1 MPMATEHR
9 LARRG
14 VLRAAASVAL
24 GLPLS
29 AVCAV
34 APSAAASSRQRASA
48 PETPALA
55 ACWDDAQGRHWAG
68 VMHHQAGGAWRVAH
82 AVELPTRGHGL
93 LCQPDGSL
101 WVAARRPGDWLL
113 HLSAKGRAR
122 WCWVEAGRALCGHVA
137 LAPDGRTLLSTE
149 IDLDSGMGVLGL
161 RDAVSGD
168 KDAEYA
174 TGGRDPHCVLAS
186 APTLAPVDTLWV
198 ANGGID
204 TATETGR
211 SKRNLAQMDASVV
224 CLAAH
229 TGAML
234 GQWRVPDA
242 RLSLRHLAWARTA
255 AAQWVL
261 GVALQAEHDD
271 PGARASAP
279 LLATLNGWPHADA
292 TLSLAQGQPALA
304 GYGGDVSV
312 LPWRGDPHFAVSAT
326 RSHQVALYDLQGR
339 YATAMPWAQAGAL
352 AAQGGRLWAGGR
364 DGWRA
369 VADDQADPTTP
380 AAEQGRGSP
389 TGVRL
394 DNHALALMRA

>member
-1 MPMATEHR
+1 MPMATER
-9 LARRG
+9 GLARRG

-29 AVCAV
+29 AVCAA
-34 APSAAASSRQRASA
+34 APSAAAPSRQRARA

-68 VMHHQAGGAWRVAH
+68 VLNSQAGGAWRVAQ

-113 HLSAKGRAR
+113 HLSAKGRPR
-122 WCWVEAGRALCGHVA
+122 WHWVEAGRALCGHVA
-137 LAPDGRTLLSTE
+137 LTPDGRTLLSTE

-168 KDAEYA
+168 KHAEYA
-174 TGGRDPHCVLAS
+174 TGGRDPHCVLA
-186 APTLAPVDTLWV
+186 LAPDDTLWV

-211 SKRNLAQMDASVV
+211 SKRNLAQMDASIA
-224 CLAAH
+224 CLNAH

-234 GQWRVPDA
+234 GQWRVPDG

-261 GVALQAEHDD
+261 GVALQAEHDA
-271 PGARASAP
+271 PAERRAAPVHARFDGQTLYASAAQPAAETRAAPPLQGYGGSIVTAPEGWAVSCTRAGCVAWFNMQGQLTTRMALSEVCALASAP
-279 LLATLNGWPHADA
+279 DAQSHTTLWAAGQSHSLRQNGEPLTVPPLRVAHAGKLQAARMDNHWVW
-292 TLSLAQGQPALA
+292 AQG
-304 GYGGDVSV
+304 
-312 LPWRGDPHFAVSAT
+312 F
-326 RSHQVALYDLQGR
+326 
-339 YATAMPWAQAGAL
+339 
-352 AAQGGRLWAGGR
+352 
-364 DGWRA
+364 
-369 VADDQADPTTP
+369 
-380 AAEQGRGSP
+380 E
-389 TGVRL
+389 
-394 DNHALALMRA
+394 